1 MEKNKGKNALDFY
14 LIKRVISF
22 TKPYKSRFYSTIA
35 FTLIVALISPIRPWL
50 IQITV
55 DEYVLPGIT
64 DGLISMCMLMLGL
77 ILAETLL
84 QYFQSYLSG
93 WIGQIVIRD
102 LRIRLFNHIS
112 RFRLAYFDKTPI
124 GTSVTR
130 VINDIE
136 TIADMFG
143 EGMLSI
149 ASDLLKLI
157 LVLVTMFIISPGMTL
172 VSMIPIPFLILA
184 TWMFKNGVRKSF
196 TEVRNEVAN
205 LNAFTQEHITGMSV
219 VQAFNRENEEYT
231 RFRNI
236 NRRHRKAHIRSVW
249 YYSVFFPAVE
259 LLQAF
264 SIALLV
270 WWGTYSIM
278 THPEG
283 DLQPGVIISFILYT
297 YMLYRPMRQLADR
310 FNTLQMGVVSA
321 ERIFKLLDSDQLVD
335 ASGSKTLN
343 QVKGHIVF
351 ENLTF
356 GYDPEQPV
364 IRNLNLEIRPG
375 EKIAVVGATG
385 SGKTTLISLL
395 CRLYTPQSGKI
406 TIDGI
411 DIQELK
417 SSEIHKHVG
426 VVMQDVFLFSD
437 SIANNITLNN
447 PDIPESRLR
456 EAAEAVGA
464 LGFIEQ
470 LPGGFSFNVRE
481 RGAMLS
487 AGQRQLLAFIRAYVY
502 NPEILILDEA
512 TSSIDSE
519 SEHYIRQATEAITRN
534 RTAILIAHRLSTV
547 QYADKILVM
556 DKGEIVEM
564 GSHQELMEKQGTYRK
579 LFDLQFAKA

>member
-14 LIKRVISF
+14 LIKRVVSF

-579 LFDLQFAKA
+579 LFDLQFAEA

>member
-343 QVKGHIVF
+343 QVKGHVVF

-579 LFDLQFAKA
+579 LFDLQFAEA

>member
-264 SIALLV
+264 PL
-270 WWGTYSIM
+270 
-278 THPEG
+278 PC
-283 DLQPGVIISFILYT
+283 LY
-297 YMLYRPMRQLADR
+297 
-310 FNTLQMGVVSA
+310 G
-321 ERIFKLLDSDQLVD
+321 
-335 ASGSKTLN
+335 
-343 QVKGHIVF
+343 
-351 ENLTF
+351 
-356 GYDPEQPV
+356 
-364 IRNLNLEIRPG
+364 G
-375 EKIAVVGATG
+375 E
-385 SGKTTLISLL
+385 
-395 CRLYTPQSGKI
+395 P
-406 TIDGI
+406 
-411 DIQELK
+411 
-417 SSEIHKHVG
+417 
-426 VVMQDVFLFSD
+426 
-437 SIANNITLNN
+437 
-447 PDIPESRLR
+447 IPS
-456 EAAEAVGA
+456 
-464 LGFIEQ
+464 
-470 LPGGFSFNVRE
+470 
-481 RGAMLS
+481 
-487 AGQRQLLAFIRAYVY
+487 
-502 NPEILILDEA
+502 
-512 TSSIDSE
+512 
-519 SEHYIRQATEAITRN
+519 
-534 RTAILIAHRLSTV
+534 
-547 QYADKILVM
+547 
-556 DKGEIVEM
+556 
-564 GSHQELMEKQGTYRK
+564 
-579 LFDLQFAKA
+579 

>member
-579 LFDLQFAKA
+579 LFDLQFAEA

>member
-1 MEKNKGKNALDFY
+1 
-14 LIKRVISF
+14 
-22 TKPYKSRFYSTIA
+22 
-35 FTLIVALISPIRPWL
+35 
-50 IQITV
+50 
-55 DEYVLPGIT
+55 
-64 DGLISMCMLMLGL
+64 
-77 ILAETLL
+77 
-84 QYFQSYLSG
+84 
-93 WIGQIVIRD
+93 
-102 LRIRLFNHIS
+102 
-112 RFRLAYFDKTPI
+112 
-124 GTSVTR
+124 
-130 VINDIE
+130 
-136 TIADMFG
+136 
-143 EGMLSI
+143 
-149 ASDLLKLI
+149 
-157 LVLVTMFIISPGMTL
+157 
-172 VSMIPIPFLILA
+172 
-184 TWMFKNGVRKSF
+184 
-196 TEVRNEVAN
+196 
-205 LNAFTQEHITGMSV
+205 
-219 VQAFNRENEEYT
+219 
-231 RFRNI
+231 
-236 NRRHRKAHIRSVW
+236 
-249 YYSVFFPAVE
+249 
-259 LLQAF
+259 
-264 SIALLV
+264 
-270 WWGTYSIM
+270 M